1 MSMASNSNQISKKLI
16 NKVLDCERECNE
28 GLVAVNTGLNLV
40 DGHNVVVRTDARDVA
55 ANGKVIL
62 ISGGGSG
69 HEPGHAGYVGKG
81 GLTACAF
88 GSVFTSPPP
97 GCILAAVNAACQQ
110 QKGCQVLMIVTNY
123 TGDRLN
129 FGIACERAR
138 VKGHMTEMVV
148 VGEDCAL
155 DSVDH
160 SAGRRGLAG
169 TMMIHKIAGAMSEQG
184 KSLEDI
190 VSYLNLVKERMGT
203 IGLSLSPCS
212 VPGSGPSFSLQSD
225 EMELGLG
232 VHGEAGVRRMKIQ
245 TAREAV
251 KTMMDHMRN
260 PNTSTHID
268 VKQGDRVALMV
279 NNLGGTSVLEMNIV
293 AKEAIS
299 YLEDIEV
306 SVDRAYCG
314 TFMTSLEM
322 AGISITL
329 LHIDDLLLEYLD
341 FPCEIPAWHAP
352 CLVTGQKLRKTPVL
366 VTLETESHSLSDAG
380 CEKLSKESSDRVYKA
395 LRNACEQ
402 LVAMEKELNKLDTQS
417 GDGDCGS
424 TLALGAKAILKKLG
438 VSTNPGLPV
447 DCPHTLALSL
457 GQITENVMGGS
468 SGALYSLFF
477 TSAAQ
482 ELRKADPKSLYAA
495 LSSGLESIIK
505 YGGAKPGYRTMVDP
519 IYEACESL
527 KSQDLN
533 TLSTESLFRISS
545 EAAKLASEKT
555 VSMIAQAGRASYV
568 NKSLLTKPDPGAV
581 AILKKNP
588 AKYATWF
595 AHHKENGCTI
605 NYDGT
610 SGMMESEAAVKIWQ
624 ISLALLNFRGV
635 SPNILELHFEI
646 KSRIYLKKK
655 NYYWGKKTC
664 QSLHRKNQNSQQIL
678 WGAVRSNRTAEEMK
692 KAILASLYHNYSI

>member
-28 GLVAVNTGLNLV
+28 GLVAVNTGISLV

-190 VSYLNLVKERMGT
+190 VSYLNLVKSFLGT

-251 KTMMDHMRN
+251 KTMMNHMRN

-299 YLEDIEV
+299 YLEDIGV

-329 LHIDDLLLEYLD
+329 LHIDDLLLEYL
-341 FPCEIPAWHAP
+341 
-352 CLVTGQKLRKTPVL
+352 GQCNK
-366 VTLETESHSLSDAG
+366 
-380 CEKLSKESSDRVYKA
+380 SSDRVYKA

-402 LVAMEKELNKLDTQS
+402 LVAMEKELNELDTQS

-438 VSTNPGLPV
+438 ESTNPGLPL

-482 ELRKADPKSLYAA
+482 ELRKANPKSLYAA

-519 IYEACESL
+519 LYEACESL

-533 TLSTESLFRISS
+533 TLSTESLFRILS

-555 VSMIAQAGRASYV
+555 VSMNAQAGRASYV

-581 AILKKNP
+581 AVS
-588 AKYATWF
+588 AW
-595 AHHKENGCTI
+595 
-605 NYDGT
+605 
-610 SGMMESEAAVKIWQ
+610 
-624 ISLALLNFRGV
+624 LNA
-635 SPNILELHFEI
+635 I
-646 KSRIYLKKK
+646 
-655 NYYWGKKTC
+655 T
-664 QSLHRKNQNSQQIL
+664 NSF
-678 WGAVRSNRTAEEMK
+678 
-692 KAILASLYHNYSI
+692 